1 MAAANTAPSLGNL
14 KLYENRPRRNGGGA
28 WTLAGQRLV
37 ELEQLIGFRFGPR
50 GVDTDDWRVIAA
62 VGLNHLV
69 THVRALPVRD
79 DRPAEADL
87 CWGWVNRFCPAADPV
102 EVERLIAAVL
112 RAPRRYRADTIA
124 KLLGVTDAERRA
136 LGLKT
141 IGATD
146 RDAEA
151 RKADRRAADRERKRA
166 ARKAAARPRT
176 PTLAEQR
183 PWAALG
189 MSRATWYRKGKPMPA
204 NPAPIR
210 ETKHVRD
217 KREREHEVFPS
228 YIVDAKNL
236 TSHAA
241 SRIALAARQCAGRIA
256 PFPPIASRY
265 ARALR
270 AIGRIAAALQE
281 RPHAA

>member
-166 ARKAAARPRT
+166 ARKAAARPRV
-176 PTLAEQR
+176 TLAQSR
-183 PWAALG
+183 PWEAMG

-210 ETKHVRD
+210 ETKPVLNN
-217 KREREHEVFPS
+217 S
-228 YIVDAKNL
+228 YRGYVVTPHIADAIRL

-241 SRIALAARQCAGRIA
+241 SRIALAARRCAGRIA
-256 PFPPIASRY
+256 PISGQVTQLA
-265 ARALR
+265 AALR
-270 AIGRIAAALQE
+270 ALGRAAAACQE
-281 RPHAA
+281 EMQDAA

>member
-1 MAAANTAPSLGNL
+1 MLPVKAAPSLGRV
-14 KLYENRPRRNGGGA
+14 KLFETRPRRNGGGA
-28 WTLAGQRLV
+28 WTLAGQRLA
-37 ELEQLIGFRFGPR
+37 ELELLIGFRFGPR
-50 GVDTDDWRVIAA
+50 GVDTDDWGVIAA
-62 VGLNHLV
+62 IGLNHLV
-69 THVRALPVRD
+69 AHVRLLPARE
-79 DRPAEADL
+79 DRPSDVEL
-87 CWGWVNRFCPAADPV
+87 CRGWIARFCPAADPV
-102 EVERLIAAVL
+102 AIERLIAAVL
-112 RAPRRYRADTIA
+112 RSPRRYRADTIA
-124 KLLGVTDAERRA
+124 KLLNVTDAERRA
-136 LGLKT
+136 LGLRT

-151 RKADRRAADRERKRA
+151 RKADRREADRARKRA
-166 ARKAAARPRT
+166 ARRAAARPRK

-210 ETKHVRD
+210 ETKSVRNI
-217 KREREHEVFPS
+217 S
-228 YIVDAKNL
+228 YRGYYVPPHIADAKNL
-236 TSHAA
+236 TSHDA
-241 SRIALAARQCAGRIA
+241 SRIALAARQFAGRIA